1 MEYYSAIKRKRIL
14 IHATT
19 WMNLDDIALS
29 KKKHQTQKGKYLMV
43 SHVESKKLNSQNQ
56 RIEQWLPEIGSWG
69 RQRDVGQRVQIFTYK
84 MVTFQRYNIHLGD
97 HS

>member
-1 MEYYSAIKRKRIL
+1 MAIYPEVIL
-14 IHATT
+14 SEI
-19 WMNLDDIALS
+19 S
-29 KKKHQTQKGKYLMV
+29 QTQKGKYLMV

-69 RQRDVGQRVQIFTYK
+69 RQGDVGQRVQIFTYK

>member
-1 MEYYSAIKRKRIL
+1 MAIYPEVIL
-14 IHATT
+14 SEI
-19 WMNLDDIALS
+19 S
-29 KKKHQTQKGKYLMV
+29 QTQKGKYLMV